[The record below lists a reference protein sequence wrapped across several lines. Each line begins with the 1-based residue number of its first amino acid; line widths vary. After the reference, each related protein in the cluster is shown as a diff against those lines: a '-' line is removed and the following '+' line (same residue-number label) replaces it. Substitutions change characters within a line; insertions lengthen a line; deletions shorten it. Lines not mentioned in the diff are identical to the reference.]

1 MCCTITTG
9 TWSTSALRRGY
20 ACAPAAELMKALA
33 IRSVTS
39 SSSLSR
45 MLLSLSQ
52 LARQPHKVVELI
64 VTVTTLEAATCQYQ
78 YHSCCHHCHC
88 DSACHASITQVHDML
103 MGTSARLPSFDRS
116 RHVLPRI
123 HEVVPRDQGF
133 TESGMCHAVITVI
146 SRDLREAIAIRE
158 LARQTVVQVPT
169 SIDTRGWR
177 YASTWW
183 VQQRGQDEARH
194 AWQVSV

>member
-1 MCCTITTG
+1 M
-9 TWSTSALRRGY
+9 
-20 ACAPAAELMKALA
+20 PV
-33 IRSVTS
+33 SVS
-39 SSSLSR
+39 QLLPSLSLR
-45 MLLSLSQ
+45 LCLPGMQHLGSRHAHGDRGAAHQ
-52 LARQPHKVVELI
+52 LRQ
-64 VTVTTLEAATCQYQ
+64 
-78 YHSCCHHCHC
+78 
-88 DSACHASITQVHDML
+88 
-103 MGTSARLPSFDRS
+103 S

-123 HEVVPRDQGF
+123 HVVVPRDKGF
-133 TESGMCHAVITVI
+133 TESGMYHAVITVI